1 MAITD
6 INISEQL
13 ETGAPSIKYTGKEGP
28 RPSMQSQ
35 QEMMIAQQIWEAMG
49 DEERGQ
55 FSNFQ
60 EFFRSGIWKQ
70 ILQQA
75 QQDEAQGIASLGP
88 RNMEQ
93 GPRLGAEYGGRIGFK
108 RGTPGITGVVKDKQ
122 SEIMNVIKKLIVAT
136 PPGQI
141 VKLIVDRYQIHP
153 DVVQEMVISQ
163 MTDANEGFEPPV
175 GTADEGYRPE
185 IGIESSAEDPWDIP
199 EKPRERYPTIRDWLD
214 KIKEEGY
221 PDRADFEDPGFPGGR
236 GKIWGGKIPYEPSE
250 LQAYDQGE
258 RTGLPGRR
266 QILVPSSFL
275 NNKEDIREEQVG
287 IETLRG
293 RR

>member
-108 RGTPGITGVVKDKQ
+108 RGRGARGITGVVKDKQ

-141 VKLIVDRYQIHP
+141 VKLIVDRYQIDP

-199 EKPRERYPTIRDWLD
+199 EKPRKRSPTIRDWLD

-236 GKIWGGKIPYEPSE
+236 GEIWGGKIPYEPSE
-250 LQAYDQGE
+250 LHAYDQGE
-258 RTGLPGRR
+258 RTG
-266 QILVPSSFL
+266 
-275 NNKEDIREEQVG
+275 

-293 RR
+293 IR

>member
-88 RNMEQ
+88 RNME
-93 GPRLGAEYGGRIGFK
+93 PNRMGAEYGGRIGFE
-108 RGTPGITGVVKDKQ
+108 RGTDDALMKKAQFMAEILNISLDEAVARVTRQ
-122 SEIMNVIKKLIVAT
+122 SEGSFPRSQIS
-136 PPGQI
+136 PPQA
-141 VKLIVDRYQIHP
+141 P
-153 DVVQEMVISQ
+153 
-163 MTDANEGFEPPV
+163 
-175 GTADEGYRPE
+175 
-185 IGIESSAEDPWDIP
+185 
-199 EKPRERYPTIRDWLD
+199 IRDWLD